1 MSSPMTEAP
10 VLETRRLARELRRL
24 SYDMISTSGFGFFG
38 SCNSAADAYAC
49 AVTAFAGEHDEIIL
63 SKGHAA
69 PLSYARSRGVA
80 WADEGGYAALGSPL
94 QGHPSRLH
102 DPHTVLT
109 SGSLG
114 LTLALAVG
122 RHEAR
127 REVHDDART
136 VVLVGESE
144 LQAGCAL
151 EAISY
156 QMRAGA
162 PGLVVLVDV
171 NERQSGGDRVPWLP
185 GVLPCDLAVQEVD
198 GHDHTA
204 LLARFADL
212 DGSCRI
218 VLLVLRTSRSH
229 GLSDCRGE
237 TRMSHL
243 PTWTEGP

>member
-1 MSSPMTEAP
+1 MVEAR
-10 VLETRRLARELRRL
+10 VSLTRRLAHQLRRL
-24 SYDMISTSGFGFFG
+24 SHDMISTSGFGFFG

-80 WADEGGYAALGSPL
+80 WADEGGYAASGSPL

-114 LTLALAVG
+114 LALAQAIG

-127 REVHDDART
+127 RELHDDART
-136 VVLVGESE
+136 VVLVGEGE

-151 EAISY
+151 EAIRY

-162 PGLVVLVDV
+162 AGFVVLVDV

-185 GVLPCDLAVQEVD
+185 GVLPRDLPVHEVD
-198 GHDHTA
+198 GHDHAA
-204 LLARFADL
+204 LLARFAAL
-212 DGSCRI
+212 DGSSRI
-218 VLLVLRTSRSH
+218 DLLVLRTSRSH
-229 GLSDCRGE
+229 GLSDRRGE

-243 PTWTEGP
+243 PVWTEES